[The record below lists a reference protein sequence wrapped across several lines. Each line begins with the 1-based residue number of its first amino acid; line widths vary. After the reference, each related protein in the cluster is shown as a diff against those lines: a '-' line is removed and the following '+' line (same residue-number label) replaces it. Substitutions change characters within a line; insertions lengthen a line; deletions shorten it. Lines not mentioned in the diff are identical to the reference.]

1 MGKQASGAA
10 LLSDLPEE
18 ICPMTMDC
26 SAPGVAAQ
34 TNHGVRRRSGDP
46 FEAARASLA
55 VVAAKEEE
63 VRAWAYVE
71 SVEHLEGC
79 VSRVVDAS
87 RNAAGIDAV
96 SSDSAFTGLLT
107 GVPFGV
113 KDVIDVSG
121 MPTRYGSSAVDT
133 SPARFDASCVALLRA
148 AGAIPIGKTVTAEFA
163 YVTPGP
169 TRNPTKLEHTPGGSS
184 SGSAAAVAAGMVPLA
199 LGTQTGGSIIRPAA
213 FCGVV
218 GFKPSFGAV
227 ARDGMKITCESLD
240 VIGWYGANVE
250 DVALAAT
257 VLLPQ
262 ADPTLAPKRIADLRV
277 AYLPGN
283 PGYMLEASA
292 QRVLDVAART
302 LTDHVDHL
310 AKLPELTQAHRL
322 LEAHSVIMHYELAR
336 SMLPIMTAQA
346 SMLSQRLRD
355 AVGRGLA
362 ISGSLYLQMKRF
374 QASQRTMWE
383 AYFGDADLVLSSSAL
398 GPAPSGIDH
407 TGASA
412 FNKGWSLL
420 GWPCLHLP
428 TGHTADGLP
437 LGVQLIARPDADF
450 DLLAWARQLHPLIH
464 S

>member
-1 MGKQASGAA
+1 
-10 LLSDLPEE
+10 
-18 ICPMTMDC
+18 MTIDC
-26 SAPGVAAQ
+26 SVPGVAAQ
-34 TNHGVRRRSGDP
+34 TSHGVRGRNGDP
-46 FEAARASLA
+46 LDAVRASLA
-55 VVAAKEEE
+55 VVAAREGE
-63 VRAWAYVE
+63 VRAWTHIETIERLEERASVAVE
-71 SVEHLEGC
+71 AAGNA
-79 VSRVVDAS
+79 DG
-87 RNAAGIDAV
+87 NAA
-96 SSDSAFTGLLT
+96 SSACVRAGGLLA
-107 GVPFGV
+107 GVPLGV
-113 KDVIDVSG
+113 KDIIDVAG
-121 MPTRYGSSAVDT
+121 MPTRYGSLAVDA

-169 TRNPTKLEHTPGGSS
+169 TRNPAKLGHTPGGSS

-240 VIGWYGANVE
+240 VIGWYGENVE
-250 DVALAAT
+250 DVALAAA

-262 ADPTLAPKRIADLRV
+262 ADPAKAPKGVAGLRV
-277 AYLPGN
+277 AYLAGN
-283 PGYMLEASA
+283 PGYTLEASA
-292 QRVLDVAART
+292 RTVLDLAGRAVA
-302 LTDHVDHL
+302 DHVDHL
-310 AKLPELTQAHRL
+310 ATVPELPQAGRL
-322 LEAHSVIMHYELAR
+322 LEAHGVIMHYELAR
-336 SMLPIMTAQA
+336 SMQPIMATLA

-355 AVGRGLA
+355 AVERGRA

-374 QASQRTMWE
+374 QVSQRTMWE

-450 DLLAWARQLHPLIH
+450 DLLAWARQLHPLIDAR
-464 S
+464 SGEANP